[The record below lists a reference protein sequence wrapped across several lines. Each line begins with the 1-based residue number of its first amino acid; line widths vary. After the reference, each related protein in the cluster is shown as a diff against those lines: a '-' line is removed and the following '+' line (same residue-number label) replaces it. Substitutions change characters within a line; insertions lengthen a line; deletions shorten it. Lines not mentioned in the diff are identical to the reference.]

1 MVLETKLFGKVDI
14 DEKKRLHF
22 ENGLI
27 GFPNLKNFF
36 LIRDEEKASS
46 IINWLQS
53 VEETGMALPVMDPL
67 KVLESYNPMI
77 EDELLKPLGELT
89 EDNLMALVTVTVPRE
104 IEKISINLQ
113 APILI
118 NADTKQAC
126 QLILEDGDYPVRYPI
141 YEVLNNMNEKDG
153 E

>member
-1 MVLETKLFGKVDI
+1 MVLETKLFGEVDI
-14 DEKKRLHF
+14 DEQKALHF

-27 GFPNLKNFF
+27 GFPDLKTFF

-46 IINWLQS
+46 LFCWLQS
-53 VEETGMALPVMDPL
+53 VEERAMALPVLDPL
-67 KVLESYNPMI
+67 KVMESYNPMVD
-77 EDELLKPLGELT
+77 DELLKPLGELT
-89 EDNLMALVTVTVPRE
+89 EDNLMALVTVTVPRN
-104 IEKISINLQ
+104 IENISVNLQ

-126 QLILEDGDYPVRYPI
+126 QLILEDGNYPVRYPI
-141 YEVLNNMNEKDG
+141 YEILNNMKEKDG

>member
-1 MVLETKLFGKVDI
+1 MILETKLFGEVEI
-14 DEKKRLHF
+14 DEKKALHF

-27 GFPNLKNFF
+27 GFPELKNFF

-46 IINWLQS
+46 IICWLQS
-53 VEETGMALPVMDPL
+53 VEEMAMALPVMDPL
-67 KVLESYNPMI
+67 KVMESYNPMI
-77 EDELLKPLGELT
+77 EDELLKPLGRLT
-89 EDNLMALVTVTVPRE
+89 EDNLMALVTVTVPRD

-141 YEVLNNMNEKDG
+141 YEVLNNKNEKDG

>member
-14 DEKKRLHF
+14 DEKKALHF

-27 GFPNLKNFF
+27 GFPDLKNFF

-46 IINWLQS
+46 LICWLQS
-53 VEETGMALPVMDPL
+53 VEELGLALPVMDPL
-67 KVLESYNPMI
+67 KVLDSYNPML

-89 EDNLMALVTVTVPRE
+89 DDNLMALVTVTVPRE

-141 YEVLNNMNEKDG
+141 YEVLNQQNEKDG

>member
-1 MVLETKLFGKVDI
+1 MILETKLFGKVEI
-14 DEKKRLHF
+14 DEAKKLHF

-27 GFPNLKNFF
+27 GFPGLKNFF

-46 IINWLQS
+46 VINWLQS
-53 VEETGMALPVMDPL
+53 VEERALALPVMDPL
-67 KVLESYNPMI
+67 KVVETYNPMF
-77 EDELLKPLGELT
+77 EDELLKPLGELK
-89 EDNLMALVTVTVPRE
+89 EDNLMALVTVTVPRD
-104 IEKISINLQ
+104 IEKISVNLQ

-141 YEVLNNMNEKDG
+141 YELLNNKNEKDG

>member
-14 DEKKRLHF
+14 DEKKKLHF

-27 GFPNLKNFF
+27 GFPYLKNFF
-36 LIRDEEKASS
+36 LIRDEEKADP
-46 IINWLQS
+46 IISWLQS

-67 KVLESYNPMI
+67 KVMESYNPMI
-77 EDELLKPLGELT
+77 EEELLKPLGELT

-104 IEKISINLQ
+104 IEKISVNLQ

-126 QLILEDGDYPVRYPI
+126 QLILEDGNYPLRYPI
-141 YEVLNNMNEKDG
+141 YEVLNNKNEKDG

>member
-46 IINWLQS
+46 IISWLQS
-53 VEETGMALPVMDPL
+53 VEETAMALPVMDPL
-67 KVLESYNPMI
+67 KVIESYNPMI

>member
-1 MVLETKLFGKVDI
+1 MILETKLFGKVDI
-14 DEKKRLHF
+14 DENKALHF
-22 ENGLI
+22 ESGLI
-27 GFPNLKNFF
+27 GFPQLKNFF

-46 IINWLQS
+46 LICWLQS
-53 VEETGMALPVMDPL
+53 VEERGMALPVMDPL
-67 KVLESYNPMI
+67 KVMESYNPMI

-141 YEVLNNMNEKDG
+141 YEVLNNKNEKDG

>member
-1 MVLETKLFGKVDI
+1 MILETKLFGNVEI
-14 DEKKRLHF
+14 DEKKALHF

-27 GFPNLKNFF
+27 GFPELKNFF

-46 IINWLQS
+46 IICWLQS
-53 VEETGMALPVMDPL
+53 VEEMAMALPVMDPL
-67 KVLESYNPMI
+67 KVMESYNPMI
-77 EDELLKPLGELT
+77 EDELLKPLGKLT
-89 EDNLMALVTVTVPRE
+89 EDNLMALVTVTVPRD

-141 YEVLNNMNEKDG
+141 YEVLNNKNEKDG

>member
-1 MVLETKLFGKVDI
+1 MILETKLFGEVEI
-14 DEKKRLHF
+14 DEKKALHF

-27 GFPNLKNFF
+27 GFPQLKNFF

-46 IINWLQS
+46 VICWLQS
-53 VEETGMALPVMDPL
+53 AEEKAMALPVMDPL

-77 EDELLKPLGELT
+77 EDELLKPLGKLT
-89 EDNLMALVTVTVPRE
+89 EDNLMALVTVTVPRD

-141 YEVLNNMNEKDG
+141 YEILNKKNEKDG

>member
-1 MVLETKLFGKVDI
+1 MVLQTKLFGEVDI
-14 DEKKRLHF
+14 DENKGLHF

-27 GFPNLKNFF
+27 GFPDLKNFF
-36 LIRDEEKASS
+36 LIRDEERASAL
-46 IINWLQS
+46 ICWLQS
-53 VEETGMALPVMDPL
+53 VEESAMAIPVMNPL
-67 KVLESYNPMI
+67 KVMETYNPMVD
-77 EDELLKPLGELT
+77 DELLKPLGELT

-104 IEKISINLQ
+104 IEKISVNLQ

-126 QLILEDGDYPVRYPI
+126 QLILEDKTYPVRYPV
-141 YEVLNNMNEKDG
+141 YEIINQMKEKDG

>member
-1 MVLETKLFGKVDI
+1 MVLKTKLFGDVEI
-14 DEKKRLHF
+14 DETKGLHF

-27 GFPNLKNFF
+27 GFPDLKNFF
-36 LIRDEEKASS
+36 LIRDEERANSL
-46 IINWLQS
+46 ICWLQS
-53 VEETGMALPVMDPL
+53 VEEAALALPVVDPL
-67 KVLESYNPMI
+67 KVMEDYNPMI

-104 IEKISINLQ
+104 IEKISVNLQ

-126 QLILEDGDYPVRYPI
+126 QLILENGDYPVRYPI
-141 YEVLNNMNEKDG
+141 YEILNKMKEKDG

>member
-14 DEKKRLHF
+14 DEKKKLHF

-36 LIRDEEKASS
+36 LIRDEEKANS
-46 IINWLQS
+46 IISWMQS
-53 VEETGMALPVMDPL
+53 VEEAAMALPVMDPL

-104 IEKISINLQ
+104 IEKISVNLQ